1 MRLAAHQTLG
11 ETEMKWTIACLAL
24 LAIAIVI
31 VLVSRLPSE
40 ELIRLAGFAA
50 TAAFAA
56 LVSFVIRWRANRVQR
71 NKRAG

>member
-1 MRLAAHQTLG
+1 
-11 ETEMKWTIACLAL
+11 MKWAIACVAL

-40 ELIRLAGFAA
+40 DAIRLAGYAA

-56 LVSFVIRWRANRVQR
+56 LVSFLIRLRANRAQR
-71 NKRAG
+71 NKRVG